1 MVFSFEKLS
10 ISFKKGEQQ
19 VTLQGVGESPVMKTM
34 AVQTLSK
41 WLKRG
46 EEVDFGQLM
55 SLQMNEIKEEL
66 PGSVQTFLD
75 EYKDLLEK
83 PVGLPPSRN
92 HEHVIQLT
100 KDAQPFKARPYRYP
114 HLQKCEIEKLVKEM
128 LEDGIIRTSKSP
140 FASPVVLVK
149 KKDGT
154 WREAQN

>member
-1 MVFSFEKLS
+1 MA
-10 ISFKKGEQQ
+10 
-19 VTLQGVGESPVMKTM
+19 VT
-34 AVQTLSK
+34 VQTLSK

-75 EYKDLLEK
+75 EYKDIFEK

-100 KDAQPFKARPYRYP
+100 KDAQPLLARPYRYP
-114 HLQKCEIEKLVKEM
+114 HLQKCSIEK
-128 LEDGIIRTSKSP
+128 
-140 FASPVVLVK
+140 
-149 KKDGT
+149 
-154 WREAQN
+154 